1 MNKPKRWYLLGSD
14 GREEGPFTDELL
26 AAYFEFHLD
35 GLQGLRLRRA
45 KGDAKGEWVLSGE
58 MCEYL
63 DPVCRLC
70 TVYAER
76 DRVAWCGSVPMSIA
90 GRDLPADCPY
100 VAGVDGYETG
110 LDYRRAK

>member
-1 MNKPKRWYLLGSD
+1 VRC
-14 GREEGPFTDELL
+14 GRCCELKI
-26 AAYFEFHLD
+26 
-35 GLQGLRLRRA
+35 Q
-45 KGDAKGEWVLSGE
+45 DARGKWILSGE